1 MMKTG
6 ASLDAISLSR
16 PRLDELLRTFA
27 EKRVLVIG
35 DLILDEFIWGKV
47 SRISPEAPVPVVEV
61 SSESYFP
68 GGAANVA
75 RNLRE
80 FTPHVSIMGV
90 TGECRHATHLKE
102 LLLGEGIDVAAV
114 QTHATYQT
122 IVKTRIIARQQHVV
136 RIDRE
141 KRQAL
146 DPAHADAALA
156 HLQARLD
163 SIDAI
168 IIEDYGKGMISE
180 SFAVG
185 ACDLARAAGKILAI
199 DPNPHNPVH
208 WRGVTVIKPNR
219 VEAFAAAHRPF
230 SEPADDPRAD
240 RPLLEVG
247 AILLEQWD
255 TENLLITLGEQ
266 GVLLM
271 RRDQPPYHA
280 PTRAREVFDVSGAGD
295 TAIALCA
302 LALSAGA
309 TPPEA
314 AELANHASG
323 IVVGKLGTATV
334 TPEELARS
342 FVG

>member
-1 MMKTG
+1 MKTAPSFSAG
-6 ASLDAISLSR
+6 SLTKTRIASLLQ
-16 PRLDELLRTFA
+16 TFGS
-27 EKRVLVIG
+27 KRILVIG

-90 TGECRHATHLKE
+90 TGECGHADHLKR
-102 LLLGEGIDVAAV
+102 LLVSEGIDVDAV
-114 QTHATYQT
+114 QTHASYQT

-141 KRQAL
+141 KRLALHPDHAAAAL
-146 DPAHADAALA
+146 D
-156 HLQARLD
+156 HLRSRLD

-168 IIEDYGKGMISE
+168 IIEDYGKGMVSQ
-180 SFAVG
+180 SFATG
-185 ACDLARAAGKILAI
+185 ACELARGAGKLLAI
-199 DPNPHNPVH
+199 DPNPQNPIR
-208 WRGVTVIKPNR
+208 WSGVTVIKPNR
-219 VEAFAAAHRPF
+219 TEAFAAAHRPF
-230 SEPADDPRAD
+230 SEPTDDPLTDTALR
-240 RPLLEVG
+240 EVG
-247 AILLEQWD
+247 EIQLAHWN

-271 RRDQPPYHA
+271 RRDAPPYHA

-295 TAIALCA
+295 TAIALFA
-302 LALSAGA
+302 LALTAGA

-342 FVG
+342 FGV